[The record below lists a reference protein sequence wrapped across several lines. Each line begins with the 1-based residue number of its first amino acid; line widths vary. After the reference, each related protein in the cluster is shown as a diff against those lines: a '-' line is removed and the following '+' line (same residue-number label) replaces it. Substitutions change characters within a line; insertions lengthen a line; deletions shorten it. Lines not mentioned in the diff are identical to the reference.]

1 MTKSPAAT
9 GAPAPLS
16 MRLPAEP
23 PSLAVVRERLRRWL
37 RTAAL
42 DSAAA
47 ADVLLAVGEAVSNA
61 VEHATRDA
69 THAVEVVVSAE
80 ATRSGVALTVADN
93 GSWRTPR
100 RRPGNRGH
108 GRKLMSAL
116 VDAITITPSAQGTT
130 VEMHKELAS

>member
-1 MTKSPAAT
+1 
-9 GAPAPLS
+9 
-16 MRLPAEP
+16 
-23 PSLAVVRERLRRWL
+23 V
-37 RTAAL
+37 AL

-69 THAVEVVVSAE
+69 SHAVDVVVSAK

-93 GSWRTPR
+93 GRWRTPR
-100 RRPGNRGH
+100 RLPGNRGH

-116 VDAITITPSAQGTT
+116 VDTITITPSPQGTT